1 MPRIRVLSL
10 AWILPLLLA
19 ASLAAPLAAQDF
31 ADEIQVYTNDIQKP
45 GKVGLELHLNRI
57 LQGPKDAPSG
67 LPFNGSWNLTP
78 EISYGLLPSLD
89 IGLYLPMARDTDHH
103 ARFSGPKFRMKWLPI
118 KGEGEEAMGPF
129 LGLNLELA
137 RTNRS
142 FSDLR
147 WETELRG
154 LMGVQSQDWLLAV
167 NPVFTWPLSDG
178 QGRGTPDF
186 STAWKATYT
195 RLKAA
200 APGLELYLDHGLLNH
215 VDLSRE
221 RSQRLFATLDVD
233 HGPLVFNV
241 GIGRGLTPN
250 SERWT
255 LKFIFEFAF

>member
-1 MPRIRVLSL
+1 MFRAWSRPL
-10 AWILPLLLA
+10 ALCLLLLPGGA
-19 ASLAAPLAAQDF
+19 LSAQGF

-57 LQGPKDAPSG
+57 LQGPKEAPPG

-89 IGLYLPMARDTDHH
+89 IGLYLPTALDTDHH
-103 ARFSGPKFRMKWLPI
+103 YRFSGPKFRLKWLPI
-118 KGEGEEAMGPF
+118 RGAGEEATGPF
-129 LGLNLELA
+129 LGLNLEVA

-154 LMGVQSQDWLLAV
+154 LAGVQGQDWLLAV

-186 STAWKATYT
+186 ATAWKATYT
-195 RLKAA
+195 RWKTA
-200 APGLELYLDHGLLNH
+200 APGLELYLDHGLLNQ

-221 RSQRLFATLDVD
+221 QSQRLFLTLDVD
-233 HGPLVFNV
+233 HAPLVFNV
-241 GIGRGLTPN
+241 GLGRGLTAA